1 MYLILMYLMLCNR
14 FIPISTYCFDK
25 WNSKRHQILSILGLY
40 NQSIADSIILNCFPE
55 NHENDSYVSDVS
67 YL

>member
-14 FIPISTYCFDK
+14 FIPISTCCFDK
-25 WNSKRHQILSILGLY
+25 WNSKTHHILSILGVY
-40 NQSIADSIILNCFPE
+40 SHSVAGNNILNCFPE

-67 YL
+67 

>member
-14 FIPISTYCFDK
+14 FIPMSTYCFDK
-25 WNSKRHQILSILGLY
+25 WNSKTHHILSILGVS
-40 NQSIADSIILNCFPE
+40 NHSVAGNNIFECFSE

-67 YL
+67 